1 MPRLLKIPADFFAEI
16 YSDNVPYWIRFLLT
30 SPVQEKYL
38 PARHV
43 IIINNRK
50 VDSFS
55 SESCCDQHEVCDAPL
70 PFLLVFFRLLLG
82 KNNRELG
89 SIYPKLCSVDLN
101 DLSFLKQLLEASGL
115 VDQCCR
121 FLLRRMII
129 RAASIL
135 LDSGGVMEFGSSWNR
150 RSKVLAYNVCSPL
163 RRENICCDDDWT
175 SESITSQWDA
185 IVFCAWFGKLHLS
198 ISSASVCFGPIFW
211 WASKETHGVVRL
223 RTPVC

>member
-70 PFLLVFFRLLLG
+70 PFLLVFFHLLLG

-89 SIYPKLCSVDLN
+89 SMYPSYVLWTWMIYHFWNSCWKPADLLTN
-101 DLSFLKQLLEASGL
+101 AADFFWDGWSFAP
-115 VDQCCR
+115 
-121 FLLRRMII
+121 RRSYWIQ
-129 RAASIL
+129 
-135 LDSGGVMEFGSSWNR
+135 EESWNSDR
-150 RSKVLAYNVCSPL
+150 V
-163 RRENICCDDDWT
+163 ETGDWRCLLT
-175 SESITSQWDA
+175 MC
-185 IVFCAWFGKLHLS
+185 VFRWEGKTFVVTMIERANRLLVNEMQSSSVHDLVSCIFQSLPHLS
-198 ISSASVCFGPIFW
+198 VLDRFFW

-223 RTPVC
+223 CTPVC

>member
-55 SESCCDQHEVCDAPL
+55 SESCCDQHE
-70 PFLLVFFRLLLG
+70 
-82 KNNRELG
+82 
-89 SIYPKLCSVDLN
+89 
-101 DLSFLKQLLEASGL
+101 LLEASGL

-135 LDSGGVMEFGSSWNR
+135 LDSGGVMEFGSS
-150 RSKVLAYNVCSPL
+150 
-163 RRENICCDDDWT
+163 
-175 SESITSQWDA
+175 
-185 IVFCAWFGKLHLS
+185 
-198 ISSASVCFGPIFW
+198 
-211 WASKETHGVVRL
+211 
-223 RTPVC
+223 